1 MSELGDIY
9 EDYIECLNGQDWER
23 LGEFVHE
30 DVVHNDRPLG
40 LAGYRAMLEGDF
52 DAIPDLRFTME
63 LCVCEPPFVS
73 SRLWFDCAPK
83 GELFGLAVN
92 GRRIRFAENVFYR
105 FQAGRIVQVW
115 SVIDKSA
122 IEAQLVRAARPQQ

>member
-23 LGEFVHE
+23 LEQFVHE

-52 DAIPDLRFTME
+52 DATPDLRFTME
-63 LCVCEPPFVS
+63 LCVSEPPFVS
-73 SRLWFDCAPK
+73 SRLWFDCTPK